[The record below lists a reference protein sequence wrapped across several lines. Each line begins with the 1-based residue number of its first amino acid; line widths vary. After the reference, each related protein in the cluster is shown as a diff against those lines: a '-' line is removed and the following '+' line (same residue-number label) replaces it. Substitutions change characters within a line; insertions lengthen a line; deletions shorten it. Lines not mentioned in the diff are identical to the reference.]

1 MLELRPAITGSLTLT
16 GGGETQLDLTR
27 TKGSVPLTLFP
38 FFQGPP
44 GDTSSAFVFR
54 QTVPATVWT
63 INHNLGIFPN
73 VYVIDTAGQEC
84 EGKVNHVNTNQVVI
98 TFSAAFAGQARL
110 T

>member
-1 MLELRPAITGSLTLT
+1 MLELKPTYESNLTFGSPNSSIKLTL
-16 GGGETQLDLTR
+16 
-27 TKGSVPLTLFP
+27 SP

-44 GDTSSAFVFR
+44 GGTSSAFVFQ
-54 QTVPATVWT
+54 QTDPATVWT
-63 INHNLGIFPN
+63 INHNLGIFPS